1 MPKSVIVLLANGF
14 EEIEALTPVDVFRR
28 AGLNVVTAAVGTGE
42 NGPVAIGS
50 HGVPVVAD
58 CLVEEVVAE
67 DAELVFFPG
76 GLPGAT
82 NLAASK
88 DALAIAKE
96 IYDRGGWVA
105 AICAAPLALSAAG
118 LLCDMD
124 FTCYPGIQEKITEGD
139 YTGARVEVCEHIVTG
154 CGPGAA
160 LEMSFKLLEC
170 LGMADDAGKIAAGM
184 QCQ

>member
-1 MPKSVIVLLANGF
+1 MAKSIIVLLANGF

-28 AGLNVVTAAVGTGE
+28 AGLNVVTAAVGTDGT
-42 NGPVAIGS
+42 PLVAGT
-50 HGVPVVAD
+50 HGVGVVAD

-67 DAELVFFPG
+67 DADLVFFPG

-88 DALAIAKE
+88 ESLALARE
-96 IYDRGGWVA
+96 IYDNGGWVA
-105 AICAAPLALSAAG
+105 AICAAPLALTAAG

-139 YTGARVEVCEHIVTG
+139 YTGARVQISERVVTG

-170 LGMADDAGKIAAGM
+170 LGMADAAVKIAAAM
-184 QCQ
+184 QCP